1 MKYTKSKKLLSSFLL
16 IALAVLVSS
25 TPAFATSE
33 VTGTLSSSSTPT
45 TTPNSGGSGSSSGGG
60 GATSTRTDAPSVLGA
75 STGPSSVPATSKTA
89 PSKNLSSDGTSLKT
103 DPGLAVDYGTVPDP
117 SVDDTTSTYSGNQ
130 TASVAGVTSMSA
142 ATWFWI
148 ILLILIL
155 VGAIIYIYNRNKR
168 NV

>member
-1 MKYTKSKKLLSSFLL
+1 
-16 IALAVLVSS
+16 
-25 TPAFATSE
+25 
-33 VTGTLSSSSTPT
+33 
-45 TTPNSGGSGSSSGGG
+45 
-60 GATSTRTDAPSVLGA
+60 
-75 STGPSSVPATSKTA
+75 
-89 PSKNLSSDGTSLKT
+89 LSSDGTSLKT